1 MSWIKYGLLIS
12 ITTILTIVCI
22 FIADIFAKTA
32 LDLGEPIVYDA
43 HPLWGYSPREN
54 RTYSRFDGNIVT
66 INEVGARGGQPWS
79 SSGNNIVFLGDSITY
94 GGRYGGSQ
102 IDDNQTFASLT
113 CNELQNWTCH
123 NAGVNSYG
131 ILNMVAR
138 SRYDARISSAPV
150 RVFTF
155 ITRDFDRGLRN
166 SNHAH
171 FILREPPSY
180 LSALWEVLNYLSARI
195 KHKTKN
201 WFGKNSDID
210 DPERI
215 SREMHLNRR
224 FALDIFLMELDRLND
239 QGLEFLLVHSPSV
252 TELQNNELIENN
264 EILSVLEQKY
274 PNRFLYLTE
283 PLGSAY
289 TENKRRGE
297 ERRGEERRGEER
309 RGEERRGEERRGEE
323 RRGEERRGEERRGEE
338 RRGEERR
345 GEERRGEERRGEERR
360 GEDLL

>member
-1 MSWIKYGLLIS
+1 MSWIKYGLLVS
-12 ITTILTIVCI
+12 IATIFTIVGL
-22 FIADIFAKTA
+22 FIVDIFVKTA
-32 LDLGEPIVYDA
+32 LDLGDPIVYDA

-54 RTYSRFDGNIVT
+54 RTYSRFDGDIVT
-66 INEVGARGGQPWS
+66 INEVGTRGSQPWS
-79 SSGNNIVFLGDSITY
+79 NSGNNIVFLGDSVTY
-94 GGRYGGSQ
+94 GGSYIS
-102 IDDNQTFASLT
+102 DNQTFASLT

-155 ITRDFDRGLRN
+155 VTQDFDRGLRD
-166 SNHAH
+166 SNQAY
-171 FILREPPSY
+171 FILRESPSY

-195 KHKTKN
+195 TPKN

-239 QGLEFLLVHSPSV
+239 QGLEFLLAHSPLV
-252 TELQNNELIENN
+252 AELQNNELIENN

-274 PNRFLYLTE
+274 PNRFLYLTG

-297 ERRGEERRGEER
+297 ERIFYDTVHYEQRGHWLVANYIAPVLSEIVRQVTAVRLSEAEVK
-309 RGEERRGEERRGEE
+309 
-323 RRGEERRGEERRGEE
+323 
-338 RRGEERR
+338 
-345 GEERRGEERRGEERR
+345 
-360 GEDLL
+360 